1 MRIVQIEP
9 PSPSLQ
15 GDQIYRTVQPC
26 RALGL
31 LPQTQVQSGAW
42 LSAAIQAAAQDA
54 DVLIVCQAADVDL
67 LPLWTQRTRE
77 GRCNVFEINDH
88 FAALQPWN
96 KAAAFYHNPLIRSLT
111 YQLAHTACA
120 LQFSSHGLQETFGHL
135 NAHHHVFVNQLW
147 RLSPAPS
154 RPSTPRS
161 GSPLRLG
168 WGGSLG
174 HRDDIAAVVPVI
186 AEIMRRHPQVVW
198 AAMAPQELHAVF
210 APLPAARCE
219 LRGLGD
225 TAAYRSFLQTLDV
238 GLAPLQDTPFN
249 RCRSDVKYL
258 EYVDAGVAPI
268 VQAARPYADSVRHG
282 EVGLV
287 FADPA
292 KLLGCIESLLLDA
305 PLRHRLVAQARQE
318 VGLGR
323 LQVHHA
329 AAQRAFYEECL
340 QQQRRHGPAAPAA
353 AALQR
358 RGGCTEAGGPRSG
371 GTNANELRSANAG
384 TCGRQGDNAQA
395 SMPHGDNAHAKEAGS
410 RDAVAVQ
417 RNGDPVVA
425 GSYSA
430 IPLQPA
436 EAELYRGLLLRHTP
450 PRALAH
456 YAAASALQPQA
467 YLPHLYTGQLLPD
480 RVAAQQAL
488 QRALALQPRSIAA
501 WHTLAGRH
509 LAAQDFAQ
517 MATAMQSLLAVEPS
531 FAPAHEALGNLA
543 LQDQQTAL
551 AQQHFERALAA
562 NPYYRVAAARLAVLL
577 LQQGKSPAA
586 EALLQGSLQLQEDT
600 WLEHY
605 LLGDAL
611 HARSAYSQAQR
622 HLRRALR
629 LAPDR
634 RPVVALLAKVLL
646 AQGHVQQARS
656 LLRAEAPLPG
666 NGPAREE
673 I

>member
-1 MRIVQIEP
+1 VRIVQIEP

-31 LPQTQVQSGAW
+31 LPQTQVLSGAW
-42 LSAAIQAAAQDA
+42 LSTDIQQAAQTA
-54 DVLIVCQAADVDL
+54 DVLICCQAVEVDL
-67 LPLWTQRTRE
+67 LPLWTQRRQA

-88 FAALQPWN
+88 FAALQLWN
-96 KAAAFYHNPLIRSLT
+96 KAAAFYNNPLIRSLT
-111 YQLAHTACA
+111 YQLAHTADA
-120 LQFSSHGLQETFGHL
+120 LQFSSAGLQEIFGHL
-135 NAHHHVFVNQLW
+135 NAHHRVFANQLW
-147 RLSPAPS
+147 HLSPVAS
-154 RPSTPRS
+154 RASAQPGNR
-161 GSPLRLG
+161 PLRLG

-186 AEIMRRHPQVVW
+186 AEILRRHPQVVW
-198 AAMAPQELHAVF
+198 AAMAPQEMHKVF
-210 APLPAARCE
+210 ASLPTARCE

-225 TAAYRSFLQTLDV
+225 TAAYRAFLQTLDV

-287 FADPA
+287 FADA
-292 KLLGCIESLLLDA
+292 AELEGAIEALLGDA

-318 VGLGR
+318 VAQHR

-329 AAQRAFYEECL
+329 AAQRAFYEDCL
-340 QQQRRHGPAAPAA
+340 RRQRPCKTAAPPVAPTNP
-353 AALQR
+353 R
-358 RGGCTEAGGPRSG
+358 HSGNIEAGAPHGNNTDASAPRSNNADASAPCSNDADATAPRSG
-371 GTNANELRSANAG
+371 SAAAGEPRSRRVPAG
-384 TCGRQGDNAQA
+384 TYT
-395 SMPHGDNAHAKEAGS
+395 S
-410 RDAVAVQ
+410 V
-417 RNGDPVVA
+417 
-425 GSYSA
+425 
-430 IPLQPA
+430 PLQPA
-436 EAELYRGLLLRHTP
+436 EAELYRGLLLRHAP
-450 PRALAH
+450 QQALAH
-456 YAAASALQPQA
+456 YAASSALQPQA

-480 RVAAQQAL
+480 PVAAIKAL

-509 LAAQDFAQ
+509 LAAQDFVQ
-517 MATAMQSLLAVEPS
+517 MAAAMHSLLAVEKG

-543 LQDQQTAL
+543 LQDQQAAA
-551 AQQHFERALAA
+551 AQQLFEAALAA
-562 NPYYRVAAARLAVLL
+562 NPYYRVAAARLAVVHM
-577 LQQGKSPAA
+577 QQGQSRAA
-586 EALLQGSLQLQEDT
+586 EALLTDSLQLGEDT

-611 HARSAYSQAQR
+611 RARSAYPQAMR
-622 HLRRALR
+622 HLRQALR

-646 AQGHVQQARS
+646 AQGQVQQAQS
-656 LLRAEAPLPG
+656 LLRAEATLLSGESKP
-666 NGPAREE
+666 NR